1 MLPVTAMAAMS
12 AGKARGGGNVDPR
25 LKPAAHEFEA
35 CLMKEFLQ
43 PMQHDALFA
52 GDKDGGGEGSDDG
65 GGDGSDN
72 ALLSFGTESLAR
84 AISERGG
91 FGIANKIIND
101 FEKVKPAAGK
111 IPINPGG

>member
-1 MLPVTAMAAMS
+1 MLPVAAMS
-12 AGKARGGGNVDPR
+12 AMAGGEAQGGGGADPR

-52 GDKDGGGEGSDDG
+52 GDKDGGSEGSDNG

-72 ALLSFGTESLAR
+72 ALLSFGAESLAK

-91 FGIANKIIND
+91 FGIANKIIGN
-101 FEKVKPAAGK
+101 FEKAKPAEDDTRTGS
-111 IPINPGG
+111 

>member
-1 MLPVTAMAAMS
+1 MLPVAAMS
-12 AGKARGGGNVDPR
+12 AMAGKVQGGESADPR

-52 GDKDGGGEGSDDG
+52 GDKDGGSEGSDNG

-72 ALLSFGTESLAR
+72 ALLSFGSESLAR

-91 FGIANKIIND
+91 FGIADQIIND
-101 FEKVKPAAGK
+101 FEKVKRAADK
-111 IPINPGG
+111 IPIDR